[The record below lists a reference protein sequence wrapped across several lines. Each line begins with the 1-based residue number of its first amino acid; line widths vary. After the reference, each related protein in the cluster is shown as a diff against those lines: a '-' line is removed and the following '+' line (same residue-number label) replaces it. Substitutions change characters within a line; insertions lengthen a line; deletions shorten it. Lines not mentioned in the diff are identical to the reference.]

1 MSAKFGSIKPNKRK
15 SPNQNGEWLCSAC
28 GEWKLPSEYNK
39 NKSQKSGLH
48 YSCRSCAKKH
58 VRKYNLPSKYG
69 ITLERYDILL
79 AEQSCKCAICDVS
92 LIDGSNKYHE
102 RPVVDHNHSTG
113 EVRQLLCHKCN
124 LALGNMNDSSEY
136 AYKLYQYLTKWNC

>member
-1 MSAKFGSIKPNKRK
+1 MPAAIKKPNQK
-15 SPNQNGEWLCSAC
+15 GEWQCATC
-28 GEWKLPSEYNK
+28 MEWKPPTSYNK
-39 NKSQKSGLH
+39 NKQQKSGLH
-48 YSCRSCAKKH
+48 YACRKCSKKH
-58 VRKYNLPSKYG
+58 VRKYNLPTKYN
-69 ITLERYDILL
+69 ITIEKYDSLL
-79 AEQSCKCAICDVS
+79 AEQLSKCAICELS
-92 LIDGSNKYHE
+92 LVDGSDKYND